1 MGVACC
7 NPMCT
12 YTNITPVS
20 VGECTWAER
29 QYTYMHKLKMIR
41 LDFILPLADAL
52 GAKKW
57 RVHLEWLPTH
67 RSIECQV
74 NVY

>member
-1 MGVACC
+1 
-7 NPMCT
+7 
-12 YTNITPVS
+12 
-20 VGECTWAER
+20 
-29 QYTYMHKLKMIR
+29 MHKLKMIR